1 MRLSLMIVGSLC
13 ATASLALAT
22 PTLAQSRGGAVGQ
35 SAQQASGGAIG
46 RMTAAD
52 QNRRYENEEFQ
63 RGNGEEIT
71 PEEAEARFGAERVA
85 LAERVQALMDSGQ
98 CAEARRVAS
107 EAGERAMAI
116 RVRQTCRRR

>member
-1 MRLSLMIVGSLC
+1 MRLSLMIVGALC